1 MYKIGQEVEAK
12 VIKIDNSIKNIE
24 LSLKK
29 SEKQVEY
36 ELGDI
41 VFGKICNKNRNGL
54 RVQISD
60 NVHANVHLLEISDEW
75 LLYPLN
81 KFEKN

>member
-29 SEKQVEY
+29 SEK
-36 ELGDI
+36 
-41 VFGKICNKNRNGL
+41 
-54 RVQISD
+54 
-60 NVHANVHLLEISDEW
+60 
-75 LLYPLN
+75 
-81 KFEKN
+81 